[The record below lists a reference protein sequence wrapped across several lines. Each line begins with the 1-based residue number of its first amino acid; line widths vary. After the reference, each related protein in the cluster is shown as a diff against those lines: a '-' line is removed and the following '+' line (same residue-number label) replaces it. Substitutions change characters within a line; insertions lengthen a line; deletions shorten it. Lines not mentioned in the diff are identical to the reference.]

1 MSIGQRAKN
10 GIGRLNRTMKSE
22 NSHFQEGMMVSI
34 FLNYERLYTGTGH
47 PGLIIEIFPLLQ
59 IANILLTDGTIKKR
73 VPFTNIKILNEDGI

>member
-1 MSIGQRAKN
+1 MSIGQRVKS
-10 GIGRLNRTMKSE
+10 GIGNVNTVTISKDYPFE
-22 NSHFQEGMMVSI
+22 EGMMVSI
-34 FLNYERLYTGTGH
+34 FLSYERLYTGTGH